1 LAQKRPF
8 KLLVMNPLIEQIKA
22 QYRGGSMTIKLLIV
36 NVSVFAVIQLINA
49 LERLQIW
56 SLSEGLPQGFIS
68 QYLFAL
74 PVWHLEILYK
84 PWTILTS
91 LFAHFGF
98 LHLISNLLFL
108 YFAGSTYER
117 FFGAKRLLHLYII
130 GGFAGNLSE
139 ILAQQLFPALQGSS
153 FSVVGASGSIMAIF
167 MALAFSQPQLQVQ
180 LFGIFP
186 LRIYMLALFFF
197 LKDLSSLGTADQI
210 AHFAHIGGAL
220 FGIWSIQQF
229 WHIRLSRPWIGIQ
242 LRQKKSH
249 LKVKKGGR
257 PLTDDQFMAQ
267 KQARQAQLDAIL
279 DKISKKGYDALSK
292 AEKDFLFQQS
302 KDV

>member
-1 LAQKRPF
+1 
-8 KLLVMNPLIEQIKA
+8 MNPFIAHIK
-22 QYRGGSMTIKLLIV
+22 QQFRSGSMTIRLVLANLAVFFLITLIG
-36 NVSVFAVIQLINA
+36 VFERLQASANA
-49 LERLQIW
+49 LEAYI
-56 SLSEGLPQGFIS
+56 
-68 QYLFAL
+68 FAL
-74 PVWHLEILYK
+74 PTDLSLLAQQ
-84 PWTILTS
+84 PWTLFTS
-91 LFAHFGF
+91 LFAHFG
-98 LHLISNLLFL
+98 LWHLFGNLLFL
-108 YFAGSTYER
+108 YFAGQTYER
-117 FFGAKRLLHLYII
+117 YFGGKRLLHLYLL
-130 GGFAGNLSE
+130 GGLAGNLTE
-139 ILAQQLFPALQGSS
+139 IVAPLLFTALQGGS
-153 FSVVGASGSIMAIF
+153 FTVVGASGAIMAIF

-197 LKDLSSLGTADQI
+197 LKDLSSIGTADQI

-229 WHIRLSRPWIGIQ
+229 WHIRLSRPWLGIN
-242 LRQKKSH
+242 LRSNKSH

-257 PLTDDQFMAQ
+257 PLTDEQFRAQ
-267 KQARQAQLDAIL
+267 KQARQVQLDTIL

>member
-1 LAQKRPF
+1 
-8 KLLVMNPLIEQIKA
+8 MNPLIEQIKA

-242 LRQKKSH
+242 VRQKKSH

>member
-1 LAQKRPF
+1 
-8 KLLVMNPLIEQIKA
+8 MNPLIEQIKA
-22 QYRGGSMTIKLLIV
+22 QFRSGSMTIKLLIV
-36 NVSVFAVIQLINA
+36 NVGVFALIQLITA
-49 LERLQIW
+49 LERLQI
-56 SLSEGLPQGFIS
+56 LSFLEGLPQGYVS

-74 PVWHLEILYK
+74 PVFRLSILLQ
-84 PWTILTS
+84 PWTLLTS

-98 LHLISNLLFL
+98 LHLFGNLLFL
-108 YFAGSTYER
+108 YFAGATYER

-130 GGFAGNLSE
+130 GGLAGNLTE
-139 ILAQQLFPALQGSS
+139 LLAQQLFPALQGSS
-153 FSVVGASGSIMAIF
+153 FSVVGASGAIMAIF

-186 LRIYMLALFFF
+186 IRIYLIALFFF

-229 WHIRLSRPWIGIQ
+229 WHIRLSRPWLGIK
-242 LRQKKSH
+242 LRQNKSH

-257 PLTDDQFMAQ
+257 PLTDEQFRAQ
-267 KQARQAQLDAIL
+267 KQTRQAQLDTIL

>member
-1 LAQKRPF
+1 MNPFIAQIKQQFSSGTMTIR
-8 KLLVMNPLIEQIKA
+8 LVM
-22 QYRGGSMTIKLLIV
+22 V
-36 NVSVFAVIQLINA
+36 NVGVFALIQLLNA
-49 LERLQIW
+49 LERLQI
-56 SLSEGLPQGFIS
+56 LSFLEGLPQGFVS
-68 QYLFAL
+68 QYFFAL
-74 PVWHLEILYK
+74 PVFRLSFLLQ
-84 PWTILTS
+84 PWTLVSS

-98 LHLISNLLFL
+98 LHLLGNLLFL
-108 YFAGSTYER
+108 YFAGQTYER
-117 FFGAKRLLHLYII
+117 FFGAKRLLHLYLL
-130 GGFAGNLSE
+130 GGIAGNLTE
-139 ILAQQLFPALQGSS
+139 ILAHQLFPALQGTS
-153 FSVVGASGSIMAIF
+153 FSVVGASGAIMAIF

-229 WHIRLSRPWIGIQ
+229 WHIRLSRPWLGIN
-242 LRQKKSH
+242 LRSNKSH

-257 PLTDDQFMAQ
+257 PLTDEQFRAQ
-267 KQARQAQLDAIL
+267 KQARQAQLDTIL

>member
-1 LAQKRPF
+1 
-8 KLLVMNPLIEQIKA
+8 MNPLIEQIKA
-22 QYRGGSMTIKLLIV
+22 QFRSGSMTIKLLIV
-36 NVSVFAVIQLINA
+36 NVGVFALIQLITA
-49 LERLQIW
+49 LERLQI
-56 SLSEGLPQGFIS
+56 LSFLEGLPQGYVS

-74 PVWHLEILYK
+74 PVFRLSILLQ
-84 PWTILTS
+84 PWTLLTS

-98 LHLISNLLFL
+98 LHLFGNLLFL
-108 YFAGSTYER
+108 YFAGATYER

-130 GGFAGNLSE
+130 GGLAGNLTE
-139 ILAQQLFPALQGSS
+139 ILAQQLFPALQGSN
-153 FSVVGASGSIMAIF
+153 FSVVGASGAIMAIF

-186 LRIYMLALFFF
+186 IRIYLIALFFF

-229 WHIRLSRPWIGIQ
+229 WHIRLSRPWLGIK
-242 LRQKKSH
+242 LRQNKSH

-257 PLTDDQFMAQ
+257 PLTDEQFRAQ
-267 KQARQAQLDAIL
+267 KQTRQAQLDTIL

>member
-1 LAQKRPF
+1 
-8 KLLVMNPLIEQIKA
+8 MNPLIEQIKA
-22 QYRGGSMTIKLLIV
+22 QYRSGSMTIKLLIV
-36 NVSVFAVIQLINA
+36 NVGVFALIQLINA
-49 LERLQIW
+49 LERLQI
-56 SLSEGLPQGFIS
+56 LSFLEGLPQGYPS

-74 PVWHLEILYK
+74 PVFRLGILLK
-84 PWTILTS
+84 PWTLLTS

-98 LHLISNLLFL
+98 LHLFGNLLFL
-108 YFAGSTYER
+108 YFAGATYER
-117 FFGAKRLLHLYII
+117 FFGGKRLLHLYII
-130 GGFAGNLSE
+130 GGLAGNLTE
-139 ILAQQLFPALQGSS
+139 ILAHQLFPALQGSS
-153 FSVVGASGSIMAIF
+153 FSVVGASGAIMAIF

-186 LRIYMLALFFF
+186 IRIYLIALFFF
-197 LKDLSSLGTADQI
+197 LKDLSSLGIADQI

-229 WHIRLSRPWIGIQ
+229 WHIRLSRPWLGIK
-242 LRQKKSH
+242 LRQNKSH

-257 PLTDDQFMAQ
+257 PLTDEQFREQ
-267 KQARQAQLDAIL
+267 KQTRQVQLDTIL

>member
-1 LAQKRPF
+1 
-8 KLLVMNPLIEQIKA
+8 MNPLIEQIKA

-49 LERLQIW
+49 LERLQIS

-267 KQARQAQLDAIL
+267 KQARQAQLDTIL

>member
-1 LAQKRPF
+1 
-8 KLLVMNPLIEQIKA
+8 MNPLIEQIKA

>member
-1 LAQKRPF
+1 
-8 KLLVMNPLIEQIKA
+8 MNPLIEQLKY
-22 QYRGGSMTIKLLIV
+22 QFKSGSMTIRLVMV
-36 NVSVFAVIQLINA
+36 NVSVFALLQVINA
-49 LERLQIW
+49 LERLQI
-56 SLSEGLPQGFIS
+56 LTFLEGLPNGYVS
-68 QYLFAL
+68 QYFFAL
-74 PVWHLEILYK
+74 PVFRLEILYK
-84 PWTILTS
+84 PWTLLTS

-98 LHLISNLLFL
+98 LHLLGNLLFL

-130 GGFAGNLSE
+130 GGLAGNLTE
-139 ILAQQLFPALQGSS
+139 ILAHQLFPALQGSS
-153 FSVVGASGSIMAIF
+153 FSVVGASGAIMAIF

-197 LKDLSSLGTADQI
+197 LKDLSSIGTADQI

-242 LRQKKSH
+242 LKRNSPKFT
-249 LKVKKGGR
+249 VKKGGR
-257 PLTDDQFMAQ
+257 PLTDDEFRANKKA
-267 KQARQAQLDAIL
+267 KQEKLDAIL
-279 DKISKKGYDALSK
+279 DKISKRGYDALSK
-292 AEKDFLFQQS
+292 EEKDFLFQQS